1 MKKFESVFTF
11 VVSLIAFI
19 AIIVVIFIGIKNK
32 DEGSDST
39 MQEEVTKIET
49 GEFNKIHISLAN
61 SNIQVLDSIDE
72 TIKIVYYER
81 EANTYTYTTED
92 GFLQLIEHTHFSLFS
107 CQGFNFKTETAKLYL
122 PIDWQGILKIEV
134 TNGFLKLENRTGL
147 KRIAMYSTNGS
158 ITLANV
164 EVAEYADL
172 DTTNGSIDIS
182 SVKAGKYVKAEST
195 NGAIVLNDVEA
206 VEYISVET
214 TNGQIDST
222 KTISEELNLDTTN
235 GDIDVHEAT
244 FQTIKADTTNSSIN
258 VTIKG
263 VKEDFNIEMDTV
275 NGSVYLNGEK
285 VSKGTISTGKEKDI
299 TLITTNGSVRLS
311 FIE

>member
-19 AIIVVIFIGIKNK
+19 AIIVVIFLGIKNK
-32 DEGSDST
+32 NERSDST

-49 GEFNKIHISLAN
+49 GEFNKIHINLAN
-61 SNIQVLDSIDE
+61 SNIQVLDSVDE

-92 GFLQLIEHTHFSLFS
+92 GFLQLIEHASFSLFS

-122 PIDWQGILKIEV
+122 PIDWQGMLKIEA

-147 KRIAMYSTNGS
+147 KRLAMYSTNGS
-158 ITLANV
+158 ITLNNV
-164 EVAEYADL
+164 EVVEYADL
-172 DTTNGSIDIS
+172 DTTNGSIDIE

-195 NGAIVLNDVEA
+195 NGEIVLNNVEA
-206 VEYISVET
+206 VEYISAET
-214 TNGQIDST
+214 TNGQIDCT
-222 KTISEELNLDTTN
+222 KTISEELDLDTTN

-244 FQTIKADTTNSSIN
+244 FQTIKADTTNSSIS

-263 VKEDFNIEMDTV
+263 SQEDFNIEMDTV

-299 TLITTNGSVRLS
+299 TLTTTNGSVRLS